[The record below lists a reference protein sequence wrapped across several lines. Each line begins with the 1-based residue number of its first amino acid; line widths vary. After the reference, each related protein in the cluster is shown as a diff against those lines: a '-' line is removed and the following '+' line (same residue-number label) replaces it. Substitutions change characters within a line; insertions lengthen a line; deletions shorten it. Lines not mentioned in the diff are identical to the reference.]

1 VRKILL
7 NALKSYYTGEIE
19 KHKANIEVFL
29 ENPAGVGDHPD
40 VIETLSKEVMKVA
53 EYEDALQVLNKH
65 FAGIPKI

>member
-7 NALKSYYTGEIE
+7 NALRAYYVGEIE

-29 ENPAGVGDHPD
+29 ENPTGVGEHPD
-40 VIETLSKEVMKVA
+40 VLETVSAEIMKVA

-65 FAGIPKI
+65 FVGIPKI

>member
-1 VRKILL
+1 MRKILL